1 MKETTDYSRKASW
14 YKIPEITKDV
24 DTFYIYAT
32 EYIMGSLEEGAP
44 DYATLDNEEM
54 LQGVVIEYNAHAS
67 VYEDS
72 TNVFVPYYR
81 QSGLR
86 YAGDI
91 FKKTGNIDA
100 AISGQCYDDITAAL
114 DYYFE
119 HYNEGRPF
127 IITGHSQGS
136 AIVRLVLKKYFK
148 EHPDR
153 YERMVAAYVIGYSI
167 TKEDL
172 EDYPHLKF
180 ATGETDAG
188 VIVSWNTEGPRN
200 MEENAPNCAMLPHG
214 ICINPLNWKLDETYA
229 PASLNLGSLVD
240 DENTGKSE
248 IADIGVDAQINLARG
263 VVITT
268 AKMPPMS
275 EEVIKVAAQFFGPD
289 ARHDNDYTYF
299 YNNIKDNVAKRIA
312 TYKKNKPQDR
322 AKAVADL
329 VVYGKIFTSEDNLT
343 AEAFAVKDG
352 RYVYVGDKAGA
363 ETFIEPGKTEV
374 LDYSGKG
381 LVMPSCGNGHAHYSM
396 GVALPSVGTIVADKF
411 DPEKFLSETVPAAVK
426 KARETGATTVFGFGW
441 NYIGFL
447 EKMPTRQQ
455 LDAICSDIPIY
466 FADDEGHKGLANT
479 LCLVK
484 AGIMKADGTVLKKE
498 KDIRGGEIVM
508 GPDGTPTGLLKEQA
522 GTYTRSFLDND
533 NLYTVDVAKANMVK
547 IQEQLLSEGYT
558 MYIDGWGN
566 YFYNDN
572 FYKAAQQMDKA
583 GDMKFVLGLSY
594 EMESWMNVDESLA
607 KAAAVQQFATTRVKT
622 NWLKL
627 FMDGTVEGGTGF
639 VEPLYPDGHQGLA
652 NWTEEELTDITR
664 KTNAIDMTMHIHTMG
679 NKAVNYVVSA
689 YANGGRDEMRNTLVH
704 ARNVNAQDYQ
714 RMADHDIYVV
724 AGMLWHRGPSW
735 LAGYIR
741 EKGLAP
747 VGQEDKSY
755 PMKSYFDNGITMC
768 SHTDYPATSG
778 SPDDPFGVMELA
790 VTGQLH
796 GEDDTPWWPEE
807 LLTREQ
813 ALAAL
818 TLNVA
823 KQMFIEDERGSIKTG
838 KYADFLLV
846 TKDVLSCPANE
857 IHEAKPAATY
867 FEGKKVFEN
876 EE

>member
-54 LQGVVIEYNAHAS
+54 LQGVVTEYNAHAS

-136 AIVRLVLKKYFK
+136 AIVRLLLKKYFRD
-148 EHPDR
+148 HPDR
-153 YERMVAAYVIGYSI
+153 YGRMVAAYVIGYSI

-172 EDYPHLKF
+172 EHYPHLKF

-240 DENTGKSE
+240 DGNTSKSG

-268 AKMPPMS
+268 ARMPPMP

-312 TYKKNKPQDR
+312 TYKKNKPQHR

-363 ETFIEPGKTEV
+363 GTFIEPGKTEI
-374 LDYSGKG
+374 LDYSGRG

-411 DPEKFLSETVPAAVK
+411 NPEKFLSETVPAAVK

-447 EKMPTRQQ
+447 GKMPTRQQ

-466 FADDEGHKGLANT
+466 FADDEGHKALANT

-484 AGIMKADGTVLKKE
+484 AGIMKADGTVLKKA

-533 NLYTVDVAKANMVK
+533 SLYTVDVAKANMAK

-558 MYIDGWGN
+558 MYVDGWGN

-583 GDMKFVLGLSY
+583 GNMHFVLGLSY

-622 NWLKL
+622 RWLKL

-639 VEPLYPDGHQGLA
+639 VDPPYPDGHQGLA

-664 KTNAIDMTMHIHTMG
+664 KANAIGMTMHIHTMG
-679 NKAVNYVVSA
+679 NKAVNRVVSA
-689 YANGGRDEMRNTLVH
+689 YANGGNDGMRNTLVH
-704 ARNVNAQDYQ
+704 ARNVNPQDYQ
-714 RMADHDIYVV
+714 LMASHNIYVV
-724 AGMLWHRGPSW
+724 SGMLWHRGPSW

-747 VGQEDKSY
+747 AGQEDKSY

-796 GEDDTPWWPEE
+796 GEDDAPWWPEE

-813 ALAAL
+813 ALQAL

-823 KQMFIEDERGSIKTG
+823 RQMFIDDERGSIKTG

-857 IHEAKPAATY
+857 IHEAKTAATY
-867 FEGKKVFEN
+867 FEGKKVFGN
-876 EE
+876 